1 MYSLCLLSLVS
12 LVLSLILTP
21 VIRDW
26 SIRLGLVDRPDHRR
40 KIHQVATPRT
50 GGVAIMASYAGA
62 YGLLLLLP
70 LKAGGVIQQNFGTVW
85 RLLPAVAIVF
95 CTGLLDDWLN
105 LKPWQKLL
113 GELAAAV
120 WAYAAGVRI
129 LGVTGHATSP
139 WIGFALTVTWLILCA
154 NAFNL
159 IDGIDGLATGV
170 GVTATLTI
178 LVAGMLHGD
187 VTLGLATAP
196 LAGCLLGFLRYN
208 FNPASIFLGDSG
220 SLVLGFLLGAY
231 GVIWT
236 QKAATMLGLAAP
248 VMALAL
254 PLLEV
259 ALSIVRRFL
268 RNEPIFLADRG
279 HIHHRLLDRGL
290 TPRRAALLLY
300 GAGTVGAVLSLL
312 ESVIQNRYAGLVI
325 LLFAAVAWVGVH
337 HLGYVEFE
345 VTRRFLWAG
354 LRPMLSAHVKLRAL
368 ERSLRLAGSVEQCW
382 HALDHGARSL
392 GYSSITARLKGV
404 RFFGAADRASSAA
417 HWQIRLN
424 LPERDFVNIAQRDAG
439 GPGGTPQPVLLV
451 PFIEVVRRVLPAKL
465 AELDVPVPRAG
476 AMEADLANLAA
487 AVERSDPAGP
497 RNSSHGAVTP
507 SDCGSPS
514 REGRRCVVNG

>member
-21 VIRDW
+21 VIRYW

-40 KIHQVATPRT
+40 KTHKVATPRT

-70 LKAGGVIQQNFGTVW
+70 LRAGGVIQENLGTVW

-95 CTGLLDDWLN
+95 CTGLLDDWLS

-120 WAYAAGVRI
+120 WAYSAGVRI

-139 WIGFALTVTWLILCA
+139 WVGFVLTVAWLILCA

-178 LVAGMLHGD
+178 FVAGMLHGD

-231 GVIWT
+231 GVIWA

-248 VMALAL
+248 AMALAL

-268 RNEPIFLADRG
+268 RNEPIFLGDRG

-290 TPRRAALLLY
+290 TPRRVALLLY

-312 ESVIQNRYAGLVI
+312 ESVVQNRYSGLVI
-325 LLFAAVAWVGVH
+325 LLFATAAWVGVH
-337 HLGYVEFE
+337 YLGYEEFE
-345 VTRRFLWAG
+345 VAKRFLWAG
-354 LRPMLSAHVKLRAL
+354 LRPMLSAHVKLLAL
-368 ERSLRLAGSVEQCW
+368 ERSLLSATNVEQCW
-382 HALDHGARSL
+382 YALDHGARSL
-392 GYSSITARLKGV
+392 GYSCITARLKGI
-404 RFFGAADRASSAA
+404 RFGDGTDRAPAVA
-417 HWQIRLN
+417 HWQMRLN
-424 LPERDFVNIAQRDAG
+424 LPQRDFVNITERDASAPSG
-439 GPGGTPQPVLLV
+439 RTQPMLVV
-451 PFIEVVRRVLPAKL
+451 PFIEVIRRALPAKL
-465 AELDVPVPRAG
+465 AEIENSVPRAR
-476 AMEADLANLAA
+476 AMDSELANLAA
-487 AVERSDPAGP
+487 AVAGP
-497 RNSSHGAVTP
+497 RNTPTGAVMSSNLPTRDRIGSSGGIRFGV
-507 SDCGSPS
+507 SD
-514 REGRRCVVNG
+514 